1 MAIWTTGRGF
11 GEGSEADRAPP
22 GFVAS
27 FTGAGQE
34 AFVESVLIALMR
46 APFGSGLVKV

>member
-22 GFVAS
+22 AFVAP
-27 FTGAGQE
+27 FAGASPE
-34 AFVESVLIALMR
+34 AFVESVLIALMP
-46 APFGSGLVKV
+46 APFGSSLVKV